1 MELQNAK
8 GWRPPRSDKYALTS
22 MSVNT
27 DRNICGIEQG
37 STCSPTDMTLGD
49 LLGSHQ
55 LSLSTDRELL
65 WFGVRQC
72 AEVLGV
78 CRNFLAADIELLQER
93 RILLEHAGPLA
104 LAGDLPI

>member
-22 MSVNT
+22 RSVST
-27 DRNICGIEQG
+27 DHNVGEQHG
-37 STCSPTDMTLGD
+37 STCGPTDVALGN
-49 LLGSHQ
+49 LFGSHQ
-55 LSLSTDRELL
+55 LSFSTDRELL
-65 WFGVRQC
+65 WFGVLQC

-93 RILLEHAGPLA
+93 RILLENTGPLA
-104 LAGDLPI
+104 LAGDLPV

>member
-22 MSVNT
+22 RSVST
-27 DRNICGIEQG
+27 DHNVGEQHE
-37 STCSPTDMTLGD
+37 STCGPTDVALGN
-49 LLGSHQ
+49 LFGSHQ
-55 LSLSTDRELL
+55 LSLATAPNLR
-65 WFGVRQC
+65 WFGVHQLT
-72 AEVLGV
+72 EVLGV